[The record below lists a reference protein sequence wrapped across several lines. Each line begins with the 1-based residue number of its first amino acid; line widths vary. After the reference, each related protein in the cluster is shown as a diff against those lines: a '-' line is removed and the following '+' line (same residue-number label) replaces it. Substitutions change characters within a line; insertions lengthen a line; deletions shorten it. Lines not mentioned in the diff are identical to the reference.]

1 MKPRRTEKT
10 SVTPILDSRGMTYL
24 MVMFAIVLTGITLS
38 AVGKHWNM
46 IVQREKETDLLAKGM
61 EIQNALALYSA
72 TMKAGRLAP
81 MEVYP
86 QSLAELTRL
95 PRPYLRKV
103 YSDPMSGGDW
113 EYLRAPT
120 GGIMGVRSKSKAKP
134 IKEREFRLA
143 VRHFEGRKGYHDWMF
158 QHPNPSSLSLLASP
172 MGMGT
177 APGGPSMPQPS
188 PQMPVSGQAP
198 PQSPP
203 QPLTDVP
210 PMSMPPS
217 S

>member
-1 MKPRRTEKT
+1 
-10 SVTPILDSRGMTYL
+10 
-24 MVMFAIVLTGITLS
+24 MVMFAIVLVGITLS
-38 AVGKHWNM
+38 AVAKHWNM
-46 IVQREKETDLLAKGM
+46 IVQREKEADLLAKGM

-86 QSLAELTRL
+86 QTLVELTRL

-103 YSDPMSGGDW
+103 YGDPMSGGDW

-134 IKEREFRLA
+134 IKEREFPLP
-143 VRHFEGRKGYHDWMF
+143 VRHFEGRKSYHDWMF

-172 MGMGT
+172 MGTGVS
-177 APGGPSMPQPS
+177 PGVPSMQQPFS
-188 PQMPVSGQAP
+188 QMPASGQTP
-198 PQSPP
+198 IQLPP
-203 QPLTDVP
+203 QPPPDVP
-210 PMSMPPS
+210 PPMSTPPS
-217 S
+217 P